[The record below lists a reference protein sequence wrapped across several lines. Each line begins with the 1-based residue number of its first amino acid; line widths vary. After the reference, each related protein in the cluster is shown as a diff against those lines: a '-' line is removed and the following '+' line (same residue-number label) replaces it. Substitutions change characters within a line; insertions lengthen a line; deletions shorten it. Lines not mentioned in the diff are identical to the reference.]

1 MPYFLK
7 KLEEMKQQYRILKMY
22 GGKMFLRSAC
32 KDIKFPD
39 GESIEAKWV
48 GIDKFIEMEK
58 NEEIVPSF
66 EMNEQEF
73 KRAVKLLNDKK

>member
-1 MPYFLK
+1 
-7 KLEEMKQQYRILKMY
+7 
-22 GGKMFLRSAC
+22 
-32 KDIKFPD
+32 
-39 GESIEAKWV
+39 
-48 GIDKFIEMEK
+48 MEK

>member
-1 MPYFLK
+1 MN
-7 KLEEMKQQYRILKMY
+7 
-22 GGKMFLRSAC
+22 AD
-32 KDIKFPD
+32 DITFPD

-73 KRAVKLLNDKK
+73 KRAVKLLNEKS